1 MLEIGLGCDE
11 AYGPGASVALWQKH
25 LAGGL
30 ELWEGEYNAKCVE
43 RSIKHGQLRGV
54 GTVTGD
60 QGDPHVLK
68 RWLNETG
75 GSFDIVIDDGGHR
88 NTHTVTTFEWFWPHV
103 RPGGLYVIEDMHVAR
118 MSNYEDTNGT
128 NISTDILG
136 AWVEQLAAGGPL
148 SKYESVRR
156 LPEGM
161 AFVACQTRAC
171 AIGKRPSL

>member
-1 MLEIGLGCDE
+1 MTPQRSARPRGTARQGWPRGS
-11 AYGPGASVALWQKH
+11 AAA
-25 LAGGL
+25 AG
-30 ELWEGEYNAKCVE
+30 
-43 RSIKHGQLRGV
+43 RGS
-54 GTVTGD
+54 
-60 QGDPHVLK
+60 
-68 RWLNETG
+68 R
-75 GSFDIVIDDGGHR
+75 GHR

-161 AFVACQTRAC
+161 AFVACQTRGC